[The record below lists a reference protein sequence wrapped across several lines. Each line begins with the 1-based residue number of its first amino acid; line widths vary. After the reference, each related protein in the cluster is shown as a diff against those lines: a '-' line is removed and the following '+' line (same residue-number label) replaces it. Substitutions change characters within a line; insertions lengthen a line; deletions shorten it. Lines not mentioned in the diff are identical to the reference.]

1 MIASVDQSGC
11 IGCGMCE
18 QTAPEVFQLQGGTA
32 QAISERCRRTAKR
45 AAKEAASNCPRIG
58 HPYRLSGGLRRQISA
73 AMHYFLRNRMC
84 FWGLQTGKP
93 VI

>member
-32 QAISERCRRTAKR
+32 
-45 AAKEAASNCPRIG
+45 
-58 HPYRLSGGLRRQISA
+58 
-73 AMHYFLRNRMC
+73 
-84 FWGLQTGKP
+84 
-93 VI
+93 

>member
-1 MIASVDQSGC
+1 MIASEDQSGC

-18 QTAPEVFQLQGGTA
+18 QTAPEVFQLQA
-32 QAISERCRRTAKR
+32 ARRRLFPEKCRRTAKR
-45 AAKEAASNCPRIG
+45 ATKRSCVKLPRIV
-58 HPYRLSGGLRRQISA
+58 HPYRLSGGWSRQISA